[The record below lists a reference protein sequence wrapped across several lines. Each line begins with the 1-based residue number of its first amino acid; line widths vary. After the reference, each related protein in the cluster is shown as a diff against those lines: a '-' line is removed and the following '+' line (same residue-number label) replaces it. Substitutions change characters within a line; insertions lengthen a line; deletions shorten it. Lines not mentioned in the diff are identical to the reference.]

1 MNSTPDTPSIPTFES
16 ATISPAPERSSWEGV
31 ADPIVRVRS
40 ALSGFLADDVDR
52 SRVAEA
58 FVRQTHRALKRG
70 SKLSFDEMLNAM
82 IQARV
87 DHYQK
92 TYEGF
97 LVRFAEM
104 QKRLAASRPVAPS
117 VVEATP

>member
-1 MNSTPDTPSIPTFES
+1 M
-16 ATISPAPERSSWEGV
+16 
-31 ADPIVRVRS
+31 
-40 ALSGFLADDVDR
+40 
-52 SRVAEA
+52 
-58 FVRQTHRALKRG
+58 
-70 SKLSFDEMLNAM
+70 SFDEMLNAM